1 MIETSKDATGLDFG
15 GALPSVKT
23 TRKPPPTQT
32 QVPPAARWLGALGAI
47 PFVILALAG
56 PFLEASIQERAHF
69 AMAAYGA
76 VILSFLGG
84 IHWGLGIA
92 GAGPVQSNGTTF
104 ARLGVSVVPSL
115 VGWSALLLSGQL
127 GLLVLAAAFLGL
139 LLFDLH
145 ASRKAQTPAWY
156 PKLRWPLTVVVAAS
170 LTLATFT

>member
-1 MIETSKDATGLDFG
+1 MIAARDRLIGMDLGGL
-15 GALPSVKT
+15 ARSVRTTLERPPS
-23 TRKPPPTQT
+23 QT
-32 QVPPAARWLGALGAI
+32 QVPAAAKWLGALGAI
-47 PFVILALAG
+47 PFVFLAVAA
-56 PFLEASIQERAHF
+56 PFLEAPVQERAHF
-69 AMAAYGA
+69 ALVAYGA

-84 IHWGLGIA
+84 IHWGLAIA
-92 GAGPVQSNGTTF
+92 GAGPVQSNRTTF

-145 ASRKAQTPAWY
+145 ASRKAQAPAWY

-170 LTLATFT
+170 LTLAAFT